1 MDNNFKEKYSIKDP
15 KITAKDFY
23 NQIKDNYSQKIKY
36 NKVVTDVIK
45 GASVPFYIQPTI
57 INIRRREDM
66 NNTTNKE
73 IQNYDIFDHLLLP
86 EMDNIQVSILNHT
99 YICDLY
105 NSLKIRKKEVR
116 REYKKILNEHNK
128 IAYSSY
134 YRHYNRYNIIPKDR
148 SLLDLFEMKVNR
160 FKQFDSSY
168 VMTRLSD
175 DYRKSILH
183 AYELELCFLN
193 KNIKRLKKIIR
204 NNKEWFRFNED
215 NNDILV

>member
-1 MDNNFKEKYSIKDP
+1 MSNKYSTKDSN
-15 KITAKDFY
+15 ITAEDCY
-23 NQIKDNYSQKIKY
+23 NQIKDNSNQKIKY
-36 NKVVTDVIK
+36 NIK
-45 GASVPFYIQPTI
+45 EAVPFYTI
-57 INIRRREDM
+57 NNNIDIRRREDM

-73 IQNYDIFDHLLLP
+73 IQNYDIFDHLLSP